1 MPMIKEDK
9 QQKLIRVI
17 PQILT
22 EANMFDCFAST
33 RTAGQFND
41 AISVPIR

>member
-22 EANMFDCFAST
+22 EANMSDCFVST

-41 AISVPIR
+41 AISE